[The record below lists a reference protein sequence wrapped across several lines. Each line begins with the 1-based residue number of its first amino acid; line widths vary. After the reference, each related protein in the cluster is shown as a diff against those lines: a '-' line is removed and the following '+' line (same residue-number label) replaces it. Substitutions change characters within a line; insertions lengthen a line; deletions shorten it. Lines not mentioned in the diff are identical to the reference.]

1 MCIDFIVDDATGVP
15 FAIECNPRFSSNIAN
30 FYNHTG
36 FGAALVAPDEVTTTV
51 EPRADAVETYWLFSE
66 VWAALTKPGR
76 GSVGEAVARA
86 ATLLSTVL
94 FKKDAYFDVA
104 DPLPFLGAL
113 FVHLPT
119 LLARNVRTGN
129 KWAKV
134 DPCIGKMT
142 EENGD

>member
-1 MCIDFIVDDATGVP
+1 MRQNCALTCNKFIIPSGA
-15 FAIECNPRFSSNIAN
+15 FAIPGAFGHPGSSGSTAQSAARMWGSV
-30 FYNHTG
+30 TAG
-36 FGAALVAPDEVTTTV
+36 GSCGAAA
-51 EPRADAVETYWLFSE
+51 
-66 VWAALTKPGR
+66 
-76 GSVGEAVARA
+76 
-86 ATLLSTVL
+86 LLSAVL
-94 FKKDAYFDVA
+94 FKKDAYFDVS

-129 KWAKV
+129 KWAKI

>member
-1 MCIDFIVDDATGVP
+1 MAFLSGIHEAWETEASLG
-15 FAIECNPRFSSNIAN
+15 PRPTARVV
-30 FYNHTG
+30 
-36 FGAALVAPDEVTTTV
+36 AATV
-51 EPRADAVETYWLFSE
+51 EPRADVVETYWLFSE
-66 VWAALTKPGR
+66 AWAALTKPGAKL
-76 GSVGEAVARA
+76 SRA
-86 ATLLSTVL
+86 AALLSAVL
-94 FKKDAYFDVA
+94 FKKDAYFDVS

-129 KWAKV
+129 KWAKI

>member
-1 MCIDFIVDDATGVP
+1 MHRPDGRGWGPADGTVRRERRVKP
-15 FAIECNPRFSSNIAN
+15 
-30 FYNHTG
+30 G
-36 FGAALVAPDEVTTTV
+36 FTPPDEVAATV
-51 EPRADAVETYWLFSE
+51 EPRADVVETYWLFSE
-66 VWAALTKPGR
+66 AWAALTKPGAKL
-76 GSVGEAVARA
+76 SRA
-86 ATLLSTVL
+86 AALLSAVL
-94 FKKDAYFDVA
+94 FKKDAYFDVS

-129 KWAKV
+129 KWAKI